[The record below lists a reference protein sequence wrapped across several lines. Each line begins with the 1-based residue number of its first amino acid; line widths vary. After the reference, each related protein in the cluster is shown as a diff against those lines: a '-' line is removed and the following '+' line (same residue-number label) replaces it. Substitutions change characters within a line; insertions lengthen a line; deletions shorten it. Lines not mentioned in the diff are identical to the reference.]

1 MTRIKWIGTSL
12 FKNEI
17 ENLVANNEIVFI
29 EVEYYSVLTRLID
42 TIQNLYPNYTTNL
55 FNVNW
60 SNYNYNDTCNL
71 TFIKNE

>member
-29 EVEYYSVLTRLID
+29 EV
-42 TIQNLYPNYTTNL
+42 
-55 FNVNW
+55 
-60 SNYNYNDTCNL
+60 
-71 TFIKNE
+71 